1 MANTVKYYKIT
12 NLRYSTCL
20 SVSGSNL
27 SALTSHKNVVTNTY
41 NNNREQW
48 WRISSLGNNVQVK
61 SAVNPLYG
69 LNVYRTGSPYNCDV
83 FPISGNET
91 DAAVNIVY
99 NSTYGA
105 YMIKL
110 TNYNLYLT
118 ASGSGENANVYWGSY
133 TNDHSQY
140 WTLTPLTLSNERY
153 MYILTCNINQKY
165 SSNDTVIKNYG
176 CCVCCACDVASKYK
190 GSSYTLSQMK
200 SAGVYTTTDATC
212 HWGNVPSAYFITI
225 TEDSQSE
232 YYHRMKLELES
243 DHLVIAHITN
253 AAGTS
258 HHYVVVYK
266 YFNYGESTDGFIVG
280 DPYNSDT
287 TDPKGRYIRLKQA
300 MEDQGATRICEL
312 IITGNK

>member
-1 MANTVKYYKIT
+1 MIAADIKNVRFQKNNKGAKMANTVKYYKIT

-27 SALTSHKNVVTNTY
+27 NALTSHKNVVTNTY

-91 DAAVNIVY
+91 DATVNIVY

-165 SSNDTVIKNYG
+165 SSNDAVIKNYG
-176 CCVCCACDVASKYK
+176 CCVCCACDVA
-190 GSSYTLSQMK
+190 
-200 SAGVYTTTDATC
+200 
-212 HWGNVPSAYFITI
+212 
-225 TEDSQSE
+225 
-232 YYHRMKLELES
+232 
-243 DHLVIAHITN
+243 
-253 AAGTS
+253 
-258 HHYVVVYK
+258 
-266 YFNYGESTDGFIVG
+266 
-280 DPYNSDT
+280 
-287 TDPKGRYIRLKQA
+287 
-300 MEDQGATRICEL
+300 
-312 IITGNK
+312 